1 VVDGE
6 KLGVDSI
13 DEGLVKMAAFAYK
26 CVVLCR
32 YGIPDRFAVDI

>member
-13 DEGLVKMAAFAYK
+13 DEGLVKMTAFAYK
-26 CVVLCR
+26 CVVCVG
-32 YGIPDRFAVDI
+32 YGIPDRFAVDF